1 MNKQE
6 VKTVEASQVIAMP
19 PQLSPRMQEYL
30 ATQQQGERSF
40 GGGGIKYL
48 STAGATFKFEG
59 QAIPN
64 NALAVIVLDSIAVN
78 VLYREKYNEDAPVP
92 PNCFAFGRSDKD
104 MKPHE
109 EAIEKVAP
117 NCKACHLSKFGSA
130 KEIKWKKSERGCGC
144 NMRRRLALLSIGEV
158 LKDGKVKLNADD
170 IDTSEICY
178 LNVPVTSVYNFKSYK
193 DKMERIKHDG
203 INAPLCF
210 IATRIGI
217 VNDDKTMWKMTFEQI
232 KTAVD
237 MYGAEHPV
245 SLLSDPVIMSKIEAR
260 QEEAMAMIETPFSV
274 PSSDDADD
282 TTMDKPVEKAT
293 RKEKF

>member
-1 MNKQE
+1 MSKQE
-6 VKTVEASQVIAMP
+6 VLKVEESQVIATP

-30 ATQQQGERSF
+30 LTQQQGERSF

-48 STAGATFKFEG
+48 STAGSVFKYEG
-59 QAIPN
+59 QVIPN
-64 NALAVIVLDSIAVN
+64 NALAVIILDSIAMN
-78 VLYREKYNEDAPVP
+78 VLYREKYNEANPTP
-92 PNCFAFGRSDKD
+92 PDCFAFGRSEKE

-117 NCKACHLSKFGSA
+117 NCKVCHLSKFGSA
-130 KEIKWKKSERGCGC
+130 KEIKWKKSDRGCGC

-158 LKDGKVKLNADD
+158 LKDGKVKLNAAD

-178 LNVPVTSVYNFKSYK
+178 LNIPVTSVYNFKAYK
-193 DKMERIKHDG
+193 DKIERVKHNG
-203 INAPLCF
+203 IYAPLCF
-210 IATRIGI
+210 FATRISI
-217 VNDDKTMWKMTFEQI
+217 VPDPETVMRLKFEQI

-245 SLLSDPVIMSKIEAR
+245 SLLSDPVIMAKIESR

-274 PSSDDADD
+274 QSSDDEDG
-282 TTMDKPVEKAT
+282 TTMDKPVEKAS